1 MWNLPCELKLLTLDE
16 ALARG
21 PCEGGRKE
29 GRKEHAFSRGPWL
42 HLGRDSERTS
52 VFAVRHFGFGRHF
65 SAFIQRR
72 RRREVGS
79 VGFRVFAFRR
89 IARRELPLPPIR
101 TFINRA
107 HFRHPLYLSRY
118 FEYFGLSLSLARS
131 LLYLLIFGFSKI
143 RPESRRCGYSCT

>member
-29 GRKEHAFSRGPWL
+29 GRNML
-42 HLGRDSERTS
+42 LVDRDSERTS

-131 LLYLLIFGFSKI
+131 LLYLLIFCFSKI